1 MSVIEFLLSCYA
13 IVLDMLGLSSRTAT
27 SPKPTSQSDKP

>member
-1 MSVIEFLLSCYA
+1 MFMILPLLFWQIA
-13 IVLDMLGLSSRTAT
+13 LDTMGLSTRTAT